1 MKHCT
6 TTFALI
12 AALLIGCLLPAAA
25 PAGENQ
31 GHHQS
36 GIVGR
41 VQLEQ
46 IGWQFAWKVRVSKE
60 NFDPV
65 AVLETDEAGHFAIN
79 LKPGTY
85 WLTPTLSGDGA
96 VALVGP
102 RIRVTV
108 EKKNFAVVEL
118 PLVFG
123 PYWPY
128 WPPIY
133 IGDGDWP
140 PIYIG
145 DGQ

>member
-1 MKHCT
+1 MKHYT
-6 TTFALI
+6 TPFALI
-12 AALLIGCLLPAAA
+12 ASLLIGCLLPAATV
-25 PAGENQ
+25 AGENQ

-46 IGWQFAWKVRVSKE
+46 ISFRFAWKVRVSKE

-65 AVLETDEAGHFAIN
+65 AVLETDEAGHFAVN
-79 LKPGTY
+79 LKPGIY
-85 WLTPTLSGDGA
+85 RLTPFVGGDGGA
-96 VALVGP
+96 SLVGP
-102 RIRVTV
+102 SLLVAV
-108 EKKNFAVVEL
+108 EKKNFTVVEL

-133 IGDGDWP
+133 VGDGVWVGP
-140 PIYIG
+140 M
-145 DGQ
+145 